1 MRLTACGF
9 LDPPSYPFCRSAY
22 CSHPAAP
29 GPPPHPEGSSP
40 FLDSHCYPRGPKGAV
55 LEVRTVAKKALS
67 ISTSSAH
74 LPLFHRVPS
83 SSSTQQ
89 LGFCEWNKCATA
101 PSCEEE
107 SGERFRAVLQHG
119 ASAGHCPQHRALPAA
134 PCTACST
141 EHYPQHH
148 AFPAAPFSTCST
160 AHGSPCSA
168 RSAMNCV
175 LLCVHCV
182 PPMPCTACSAMH
194 GPHAVLPAAACT
206 AQGRL
211 QRAERCSLC
220 SCPHCRHAAALER
233 SCSGRTKGQFPPTP
247 ALCSELISPL
257 PISTFSA

>member
-1 MRLTACGF
+1 MPWEITPKALLTSTCTKSLA
-9 LDPPSYPFCRSAY
+9 DDI
-22 CSHPAAP
+22 H
-29 GPPPHPEGSSP
+29 SSP
-40 FLDSHCYPRGPKGAV
+40 RTYPAGDAIIEGYENTLLHGLSRHRGY
-55 LEVRTVAKKALS
+55 LLT
-67 ISTSSAH
+67 
-74 LPLFHRVPS
+74 

-89 LGFCEWNKCATA
+89 LGFREWNKCATA

-141 EHYPQHH
+141 EHYPQHR